1 MKIIGMT
8 PATVCVILMM
18 SSWTVCVVEAFTPIL
33 QLPKKCA
40 YKANQRS
47 STSLFGTNRKAR
59 RLTQNEE
66 IGKSRPNTFYD
77 AIKETENGSEKKDK
91 DIGLIS
97 TGSIADAP
105 VKSSTEGKGMVEAK
119 PRKMKGK
126 GKNKGKKNSPVGEA
140 PKIQEVVDDRPEV
153 TTVIVDEATGIER
166 IAQGKAVMDVVTRKA
181 VKLSDLGP
189 QYRLAQMFPG
199 VPPDIREKHRFTTYY
214 DPKMKETQV
223 EKMIQLLED
232 ACMTEK
238 DENGKARLP
247 PHPTLSNN
255 AIDFVLANRD
265 LLTSKMKKT
274 LGRIKMRYQSLGKL
288 DEAKHYRDL
297 WKHFLT
303 LEDHI
308 SAPFRQMM
316 LDAESKVGPNFG
328 NLDLKSYVGTETY
341 ERAASYLV
349 LKGMVA
355 HWEKKVK
362 DAEYFENTPQTKSN
376 FITLLSTGD
385 PKRYLPDPPIIFRY
399 NEVLRVASM
408 AQQMVAVF
416 VNDTALFDDLPV
428 EVRFIESALRI
439 KGGTALRK
447 FVVEDFCPAEEI
459 TPAALREGLRRL
471 DAQLENMQIDPYG
484 DIKNTVGRLCE
495 AMAVGTDE
503 EYDPYAPYLYNLDS
517 NGPGYFQTY
526 TFNHDRNSLVRFLDN
541 AKTIEA
547 GSMGN
552 TDDIFAQL
560 TGEAK
565 MMFGFGGNKSNKD
578 DDKSKFTKGDEYVPP
593 AKRSLGRP
601 HMTGWLDWLDEDKD
615 EDATFEADNWREIK
629 K

>member
-1 MKIIGMT
+1 M
-8 PATVCVILMM
+8 
-18 SSWTVCVVEAFTPIL
+18 
-33 QLPKKCA
+33 
-40 YKANQRS
+40 
-47 STSLFGTNRKAR
+47 
-59 RLTQNEE
+59 
-66 IGKSRPNTFYD
+66 
-77 AIKETENGSEKKDK
+77 
-91 DIGLIS
+91 
-97 TGSIADAP
+97 
-105 VKSSTEGKGMVEAK
+105 
-119 PRKMKGK
+119 
-126 GKNKGKKNSPVGEA
+126 
-140 PKIQEVVDDRPEV
+140 QEVVDDRPEV

-223 EKMIQLLED
+223 EKMIQLLEE
-232 ACMTEK
+232 ACMAEK
-238 DENGKARLP
+238 DENGKPKLP
-247 PHPTLSNN
+247 LHPTLSNN
-255 AIDFVLANRD
+255 GIDFVLANRD
-265 LLTSKMKKT
+265 LLTNKMKKT
-274 LGRIKMRYQSLGKL
+274 LGRIKMKYQSMGKL

-328 NLDLKSYVGTETY
+328 NLDLKSYVGKETY

-355 HWEKKVK
+355 HWEKKVQ

-484 DIKNTVGRLCE
+484 DIKNTVGKLCE

-503 EYDPYAPYLYNLDS
+503 EYDPYAPYLYNFDT

-526 TFNHDRNSLVRFLDN
+526 TFDHDRNSLVRFLDN
-541 AKTIEA
+541 AKNIEA
-547 GSMGN
+547 GTMGN

-565 MMFGFGGNKSNKD
+565 MMFGFGGNKNKEE
-578 DDKSKFTKGDEYVPP
+578 DKSKITKGDVYIPP

-615 EDATFEADNWREIK
+615 EDATFEADN
-629 K
+629 